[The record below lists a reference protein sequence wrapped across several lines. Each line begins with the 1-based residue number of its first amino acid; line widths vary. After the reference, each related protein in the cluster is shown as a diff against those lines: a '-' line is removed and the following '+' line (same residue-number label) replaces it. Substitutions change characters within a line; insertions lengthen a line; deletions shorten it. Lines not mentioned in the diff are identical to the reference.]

1 LINLSGI
8 DSPQA
13 LPADSVVLVTGA
25 TQGLGRHVALAL
37 ARPGAT
43 LLLHGRD
50 ASRLEDVAADVAAA
64 APDVAVRTYLADFAD
79 LVAVRSLAA
88 QVLAGERRLDVL
100 VNNAAVGGGVD
111 PSLREVSRQGYELR
125 LAVNHLAPYLLTR
138 ELLPL
143 LEASAPARVVNV
155 ASIGQAPVDFDDVM
169 LERSY
174 EGIHAYCR
182 SKLAMIAATFAQAD
196 ELAARGIS
204 INAIH
209 PAHLME
215 TQMVRQS
222 GFVPATSI
230 EDGVRPTIR
239 LVVDPTLASVTGRYF
254 DRFDDRPAH
263 PQAHDPA
270 ARTRLMALTRDLT
283 GT

>member
-1 LINLSGI
+1 MES
-8 DSPQA
+8 SHA
-13 LPADSVVLVTGA
+13 LLADSTILVTGA

-37 ARPGAT
+37 ARLGAT

-50 ASRLEDVAADVAAA
+50 ASRLEKVAADVATA
-64 APDVAVRTYLADFAD
+64 APGVAVRTYLADFAD
-79 LVAVRSLAA
+79 LIAVRSLAA
-88 QVLAGERRLDVL
+88 QILARERQLDAL
-100 VNNAAVGGGVD
+100 VNNAAVGGGID
-111 PSLREVSRQGYELR
+111 PSRREISRQGYELR

-143 LEASAPARVVNV
+143 LAVSAPARIVNV

-169 LERSY
+169 FKRSY
-174 EGIHAYCR
+174 DGVQAYCR

-196 ELAARGIS
+196 EIATRGIT
-204 INAIH
+204 INAVH

-222 GFVPATSI
+222 GFVPAASI
-230 EDGVRPTIR
+230 EEGVEPTIR
-239 LVVDPTLASVTGRYF
+239 LITDPTLASLTGRYF
-254 DRFDDRPAH
+254 DRFDERPAH

-270 ARTRLMALTRDLT
+270 ARAQLMALTRDLT
-283 GT
+283 DV